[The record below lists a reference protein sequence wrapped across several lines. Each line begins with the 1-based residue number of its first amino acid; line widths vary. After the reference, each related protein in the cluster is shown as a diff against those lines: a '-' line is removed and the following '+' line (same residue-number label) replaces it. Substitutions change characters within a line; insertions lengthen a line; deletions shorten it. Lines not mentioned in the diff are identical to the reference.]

1 MLLACTTA
9 YNQDE
14 SVDGTQ
20 FSDEELQQIT
30 SVAGEYVL
38 ASLERR
44 LTPAE
49 LEKCAGSLEYL
60 QALFLILL
68 GTILAVGY
76 MQPIQDMPTSVNA
89 SVSTCFPF

>member
-1 MLLACTTA
+1 VEVG
-9 YNQDE
+9 Q
-14 SVDGTQ
+14 V
-20 FSDEELQQIT
+20 SDEELRQIT
-30 SVAGEYVL
+30 FVAGEYVL

-44 LTPAE
+44 PAPAE

-76 MQPIQDMPTSVNA
+76 MQPIKDTPASANG
-89 SVSTCFPF
+89 SVSTCIPL